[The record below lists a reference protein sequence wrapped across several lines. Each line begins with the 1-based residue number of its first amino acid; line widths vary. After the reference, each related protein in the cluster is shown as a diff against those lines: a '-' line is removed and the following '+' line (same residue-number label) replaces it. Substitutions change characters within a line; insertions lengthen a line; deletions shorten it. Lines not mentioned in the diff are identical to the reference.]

1 MITLEWVERSA
12 SSILFENRVN
22 HANFEN
28 GIHDWVS
35 SFKIK
40 LLTQI
45 SSNVFLGRCEEDA
58 YDSPIMTQEMSL
70 WCHVHDYQAYFLG
83 Q

>member
-1 MITLEWVERSA
+1 MMTSEKVARSA
-12 SSILFENRVN
+12 SSTLFENRAN

-28 GIHDWVS
+28 GLHDWVS

-45 SSNVFLGRCEEDA
+45 SSNVLLGICEEDA
-58 YDSPIMTQEMSL
+58 YDSPIMTQEMFL
-70 WCHVHDYQAYFLG
+70 WCHVNDYQAYC
-83 Q
+83 